1 MRAVHRRVPILSA
14 VSLFVLFVSVGGI
27 AQGPQSCSVTVALRV
42 PTAANIFSAQQQRA
56 LGDIKAELVES
67 NYRAAHDDELAA
79 HLNAVTGRVLS
90 QFPRGQALVHVI
102 LIDTPETEYFSVAPE
117 RIYITQ
123 KMVALLRN
131 DGELAGLLGHEPGHI
146 LAHQNAIAVSQLFHE
161 ILGVNVVSGR
171 KDVSEKLT
179 RMFSSIDRDTKLSRK
194 AASIIDRQEGIHQN
208 QADCVALYASA
219 AAGFSPQAYA
229 ELFYRSAGT
238 NGSGG
243 SVLTDFFGATTSN
256 LRRLR
261 EIKKTLKQLPRP
273 GQEIVPVAS
282 PEFRRWQ
289 AAVIADPD
297 LARR

>member
-1 MRAVHRRVPILSA
+1 MSTVHIRAPV
-14 VSLFVLFVSVGGI
+14 VSTICLVALFVFVGCTVR
-27 AQGPQSCSVTVALRV
+27 AQQSCSVTL
-42 PTAANIFSAQQQRA
+42 PTRIPPAGNIFSTQQERM
-56 LGDIKAELVES
+56 LGDIEAELVET
-67 NYRAAHDDELAA
+67 NYHAAHDEELAA
-79 HLNAVTGRVLS
+79 QL
-90 QFPRGQALVHVI
+90 
-102 LIDTPETEYFSVAPE
+102 
-117 RIYITQ
+117 
-123 KMVALLRN
+123 
-131 DGELAGLLGHEPGHI
+131 GHI
-146 LAHQNAIAVSQLFHE
+146 LAHQNAITVSQLFHE

-179 RMFSSIDRDTKLSRK
+179 RMFSSIDRNTKLSRK

-219 AAGFSPQAYA
+219 EAGFSPQAYG
-229 ELFYRSAGT
+229 ELFYRSEGT

-261 EIKKTLKQLPRP
+261 EIKETLKQLPRP

-289 AAVIADPD
+289 AAGIADPD